1 MELDRLKQRLEGLE
15 DTTLRR
21 FNWRAVFYESSKHG
35 SEGGQ
40 GYSIFFYGITCPTLL
55 KNIEVSHIDPNS
67 ETNVRRQGIDVD
79 IKKVATQ
86 LEALASDLREAG
98 QEKTK

>member
-1 MELDRLKQRLEGLE
+1 M
-15 DTTLRR
+15 
-21 FNWRAVFYESSKHG
+21 
-35 SEGGQ
+35 SEV
-40 GYSIFFYGITCPTLL
+40 

>member
-1 MELDRLKQRLEGLE
+1 MKVAS
-15 DTTLRR
+15 TVRR
-21 FNWRAVFYESSKHG
+21 
-35 SEGGQ
+35 GGK
-40 GYSIFFYGITCPTLL
+40 GTPRVSFGITCPTLL

>member
-1 MELDRLKQRLEGLE
+1 M
-15 DTTLRR
+15 
-21 FNWRAVFYESSKHG
+21 
-35 SEGGQ
+35 SEV
-40 GYSIFFYGITCPTLL
+40 
-55 KNIEVSHIDPNS
+55 KNIKVSDIDPNS